1 MRVNRHVVRLLWRDF
16 RRYGHAAIVTFQVEA
31 FDQPAGQE
39 DVAGPHVAR
48 QERRSITRERTCLL
62 VGGDAQPLP
71 KQFLDAV
78 LAEID
83 LHLIAIAED

>member
-1 MRVNRHVVRLLWRDF
+1 M
-16 RRYGHAAIVTFQVEA
+16 AFQVEA

-39 DVAGPHVAR
+39 DVGSPHVAR
-48 QERRSITRERTCLL
+48 QERRSIIRESNGLL